1 MKNGTTQ
8 HKAHINRPGSFL
20 AGAIF
25 GGLTGAGAMLL
36 MARQSGKKTRDQ
48 IELKSFELR
57 DKASDAIDEV
67 VTQTRDTARKIM
79 SDLRAKA
86 RDIQHSG
93 EQLLAEQ
100 KARMNAAVADVKAG
114 A

>member
-1 MKNGTTQ
+1 MKNETNQ
-8 HKAHINRPGSFL
+8 HRAHINRPGSFL

-36 MARQSGKKTRDQ
+36 MAKQSGRKTRDQ
-48 IELKSFELR
+48 IQLRSEELR
-57 DKASDAIDEV
+57 DQASEAMEDAV
-67 VTQTRDTARKIM
+67 SQTRDTARKIT

-93 EQLLAEQ
+93 EQMLAEQ
-100 KARMNAAVADVKAG
+100 KARVNTALADAKLTT
-114 A
+114 